1 MITRIVSFSFF
12 VAVITVVATTTL
24 RAAPSTVSGTLIQS
38 LDGEWQ
44 TAADPSDK
52 GRSESWFDSDHFP
65 KDGAKT
71 AQVPGSVTETWPL
84 GGVWTDPPKN
94 IFWYTKTFQFDKSPE
109 PNMRYYLRFGAV
121 KQTSEIWLNGQS
133 LGTHTGGED
142 PFEFDVTSLLQPG
155 KPNTVAVRIGVGMEG
170 GIWQHVSLVAQP
182 IVRIVDAYAIPDAK
196 AGQIHLQVNLENN
209 ANVPVDVDIK
219 AVSGEFKPA
228 KSVGSQT
235 STVTVQPGQTT
246 AKLDLTV
253 DHPHLWDLND
263 PFLYTVAVT
272 SDAKI
277 AGSATPLRDNY
288 SFRTGFRDIRMV
300 DGYFTMN
307 GKRFF
312 LKSLHGNYVDP
323 LSQLGTPR
331 DMRIIGRDY
340 PQLKKAGFNTF
351 RFIMAAPM
359 PEQLDQADELGYFI
373 FSEHE
378 TSWMCTD
385 PNLFGATLNQ
395 VARRDRNHPSLI
407 MWGMLNETGNLPV
420 YQKARDWLPQLKAI
434 DNTRL
439 VILSSGRFDK
449 DFKTA
454 SISNTGST
462 TWDVYMGGEDPVNPK
477 PDGPLHELGAYF
489 DGTGDAHIYPFYPLS
504 WEVITNFG
512 NLDKD
517 NPHPFFLTES
527 GIGSSFN
534 AIEEKR
540 LLEKYQAPP
549 TDPSWSWANAGTDGI
564 INACKVYGLGETY
577 PNPEDIY
584 IDSQLEAARQREM
597 IFSIVRGN
605 PKINGYSLTSLQDF
619 FGAGEGVMNN
629 FRDFKPGHLEV
640 LQAGWAPSRWC
651 LLVNPTNVYAGQPLR
666 VKVALANED
675 ALPAGEYPVTLK
687 IAGPTGLA
695 WTHSVIAHVQ
705 DNGPFAYPLFD
716 EDVTVPDLRQGTY
729 TLEASLDDKPNPA
742 SSKLSFTVTDRTA
755 LPLIVGSVTVA
766 GVPQNVRDLLTRQG
780 AKVVDYAPGDGTDR
794 ETILVGADFKGKASD
809 WRALYARAAR
819 GAHVIF
825 LSESTF
831 NGDKG
836 KNKWLA
842 LPQKGDQDGAPDWL
856 YHKDVI
862 AKINNPIF
870 TGLQPKLMSP
880 EFYGQLLADTHHFK
894 DVTLPADTPAVAI
907 YSSLTDRYH
916 FLDGVMIG
924 TYPFHAGQFTINA
937 FNILGTIGSPA
948 TDRLLLN
955 LVIQAKADAAP
966 LAPLPADYDAEM
978 DKLGLTD

>member
-1 MITRIVSFSFF
+1 MIFRIISFF
-12 VAVITVVATTTL
+12 AVVAGVTFLATTTS
-24 RAAPSTVSGTLIQS
+24 RAAATVSGTLVQS

-44 TAADPSDK
+44 SAADPGDK
-52 GRSESWFDSDHFP
+52 GKTESWFDADKFP
-65 KDGAKT
+65 KSDT
-71 AQVPGSVTETWPL
+71 RPAQVPGSITETWAVD
-84 GGVWTDPPKN
+84 GVWSDAPKN
-94 IFWYTKTFQFDKSPE
+94 IFWYTKSFPLDSAPPT
-109 PNMRYYLRFGAV
+109 NVRYYLRFGAV
-121 KQTSEIWLNGQS
+121 KQTCEVWFNGTS
-133 LGTHTGGED
+133 VGTHDGGES
-142 PFEFDVTSLLQPG
+142 PFEFDVTSLVQGG
-155 KPNTVAVRIGVGMEG
+155 KPNTVTVRFVTAVQG
-170 GIWQHVSLVAQP
+170 GIWQHVALVAQP
-182 IVRIVDAYAIPDAK
+182 IVRIIDAYAIPDAK
-196 AGQIHLQVNLENN
+196 AGRIHLQVNLENN

-219 AVSGEFKPA
+219 ATPGEFKPA
-228 KSVGSQT
+228 KALASQAT
-235 STVTVQPGQTT
+235 SITVQPGPFT
-246 AKLDLTV
+246 AKLDLSI

-288 SFRTGFRDIRMV
+288 SFRTGFRDVRMV
-300 DGYFTMN
+300 DGYFTIN
-307 GKRFF
+307 GRRFF

-331 DMRIIGRDY
+331 DMRIIGRDF

-378 TSWMCTD
+378 SSWMCSD
-385 PNLFGATLNQ
+385 PNKFGITLNQ

-407 MWGMLNETGNLPV
+407 MWGMLNETPVIPV

-462 TWDVYMGGEDPVNPK
+462 TWDVYMGGEDPVSPK
-477 PDGPLHELGAYF
+477 SDGPLHELGAYF
-489 DGTGDAHIYPFYPLS
+489 DGTGDAHIYPLYPMS
-504 WEVITNFG
+504 WEVITNFA
-512 NLDKD
+512 NLNKD
-517 NPHPFFLTES
+517 NAHPLFLSES

-540 LLEKYQAPP
+540 LLQKYQAPA
-549 TDPSWSWANAGTDGI
+549 TDPSWGWANAGTDGL
-564 INACKVYGLGETY
+564 INALKIYGFNETY
-577 PNPEDIY
+577 PNPEDAY
-584 IDSQLEAARQREM
+584 IDSQLEAARQREL

-619 FGAGEGVMNN
+619 FGAGEGVLNN

-640 LQAGWAPSRWC
+640 LQAGWSPSRWC
-651 LLVNPTNVYAGQPLR
+651 LLINPTNVYADQPLR
-666 VKVALANED
+666 VRVALASED
-675 ALPAGEYPVTLK
+675 ALPAGDYPATLK
-687 IAGPTGLA
+687 ISGPTGVA
-695 WTHSVIAHVQ
+695 WTHSVTAHIQ
-705 DNGPFAYPLFD
+705 DNGPWAYPLFD
-716 EDVTVPDLRQGTY
+716 EDVNVPNLHQGTY
-729 TLEASLDDKPNPA
+729 TLEASLDGKPNAA
-742 SSKLSFTVTDRTA
+742 SGKLSFTVTDRSA
-755 LPLIVGSVTVA
+755 LPLIVGPVTVA
-766 GVPQNVRDLLTRQG
+766 GVPQNVRDLLTKQG
-780 AKVVDYAPGDGTDR
+780 AKLVEYAPGDGTDR

-819 GAHVIF
+819 GAHVVF
-825 LSESTF
+825 LSESSF

-836 KNKWLA
+836 KNEWLA

-856 YHKDVI
+856 YHKDVLG
-862 AKINNPIF
+862 KLNDPIL
-870 TGLQPKLMSP
+870 TGLQTKLMTP

-894 DVTLPADTPAVAI
+894 DLTLPADASAIAI

-916 FLDGVMIG
+916 FLHGVMIG
-924 TYPFHAGQFTINA
+924 TYPFHAGRFTINA

-966 LAPLPADYDAEM
+966 LASLPADFDAEM
-978 DKLGLTD
+978 DKLGITD